1 MHPKK
6 EVLRYPAG
14 EELLK
19 YATEGCPVDCR
30 TDWTINHL
38 EATIEMGPC
47 ISASTPAA
55 TKDCRK
61 EALERV
67 REGTCRLVK

>member
-19 YATEGCPVDCR
+19 YTTEGCPVDCR
-30 TDWTINHL
+30 ANWMMNQL
-38 EATIEMGPC
+38 EAAIEMGPC

-55 TKDCRK
+55 AKACRK
-61 EALERV
+61 EALRRV
-67 REGTCRLVK
+67 KE